1 MTIHCLFVVLR
12 YRVPIACV
20 LLPSDEPTGRLYS
33 ILVILQVMYLHT
45 GRLYLVEQMM
55 TTKAIVVS
63 QSANE
68 SKSFWPSKKT
78 KMMICREA
86 KWQN

>member
-20 LLPSDEPTGRLYS
+20 LLPSDEP
-33 ILVILQVMYLHT
+33 T